1 MTDIMMDLET
11 FGAGSHALIVAIGA
25 VKFDLA
31 KKEVYN
37 TQAGGTFYAV
47 INAKSAQAAGGKID
61 ADTVIW
67 WMKQSDA
74 ARNAIINAESK
85 PIEEVLTDF
94 TQWIKSAN
102 ATGIWGNGADFDNVI
117 LSNAYQRLGMP
128 VPWTPWISRCYR
140 TLKNL
145 PNNKKVSINR
155 ASGTHH
161 NALDDAIAQANHA
174 CQLF

>member
-1 MTDIMMDLET
+1 MTDIMVDLET

-37 TQAGGTFYAV
+37 TQVGGTFYAV
-47 INAKSAQAAGGKID
+47 VNAKSAQAAGGKID

-74 ARNAIINAESK
+74 ARNAIVNGEAQ
-85 PIEEVLTDF
+85 PIEKVLEDF
-94 TQWIKSAN
+94 AVWSKGAK
-102 ATGIWGNGADFDNVI
+102 GIWGNGSDFDNVI

-128 VPWTPWISRCYR
+128 TPWTPWVSRCYR
-140 TLKNL
+140 TVKNL
-145 PNNKKVSINR
+145 PNIKKVAINR
-155 ASGTHH
+155 AAGTHH
-161 NALDDAIAQANHA
+161 NALDDAIAQATHA